1 MQGLRSPEMRSLL
14 VVNEQFSG
22 KRNAA
27 GGHYGQTLVLARAS
41 LSLNACFLNH
51 LT

>member
-1 MQGLRSPEMRSLL
+1 MRSLL

-27 GGHYGQTLVLARAS
+27 GGHYGQTLIITGNMLLFFS
-41 LSLNACFLNH
+41 
-51 LT
+51 